1 MKPIVSLL
9 ATALLLG
16 WTAFADTIAEWN
28 FNNAA
33 AQTTPSAGVGTLGP
47 IGGITVSAAASGVGS
62 SDPETAPAPDNA
74 YQTTG
79 YPAAAVGDRTS
90 ITAARTRP
98 AASSPCC
105 IRWMAPPSSKALSR
119 TF

>member
-62 SDPETAPAPDNA
+62 SDPETAPRRGQRLPDH
-74 YQTTG
+74 
-79 YPAAAVGDRTS
+79 R
-90 ITAARTRP
+90 
-98 AASSPCC
+98 
-105 IRWMAPPSSKALSR
+105 LSR
-119 TF
+119 RGRR